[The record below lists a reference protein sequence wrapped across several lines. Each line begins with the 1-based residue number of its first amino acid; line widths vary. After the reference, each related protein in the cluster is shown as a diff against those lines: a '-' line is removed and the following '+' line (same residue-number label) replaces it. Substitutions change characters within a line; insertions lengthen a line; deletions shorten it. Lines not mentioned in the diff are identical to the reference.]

1 MRFFKKRALAVLM
14 TVCMVLSLLPVSA
27 FAAEDG
33 YDLSLELDGTGIT
46 WYAADEAGAEITD
59 GTFNIPTTDIV
70 VDTDGDVPTVF
81 LSTTVY
87 VKANPGYSL
96 GELTELDVKVEGE
109 DKPEDDPK
117 NTLKITATDEG
128 LEYCDLMVTVVFD
141 GYAMEGKSASVAL
154 TIDADPAFDL
164 SIEPDGVGVVWYAA
178 DKAGAEITDGS
189 FNIPSFDIEIDTT
202 GEVPAVFATATLYAK
217 ASPGYSLED
226 LTKLAIEVEAN
237 GKQEGDPTNTL
248 QVTAADEGLEYC
260 DVMVTVT
267 FDGYAIPGSYA
278 NIKLTLDAEP
288 TYFVI
293 MVGDEKLDISSFS
306 TESYADAEPIV
317 HAIGY
322 AEGGTT
328 IVVSAYVET
337 PGDGAVLAYPIVDGI
352 AVYDEEPHMGASIF
366 VDVTPENTIDNPV
379 YVAAKYVPNKEGVT
393 GAMPYDE
400 YFKIALYMAPPT
412 PEFKTARANAQ
423 QELVYNAQQAL
434 VYDEYYKDYF
444 DYQAVFQ
451 LNDTYDDIYDGYSCA
466 VYAFEDAEGEIENT
480 YTFSDGRLYIFY
492 EDALDKTECYWVSGV
507 VQDENGNFLAESK
520 QRTEIMVLPY
530 SGDIVVNLDNYC
542 YAEWDDDDFNAVVP
556 EAKRAEAEDAL
567 KNTMIYSINFM
578 EAVADYAVEH
588 QSAYDEALARVEF
601 DIPETLPISV
611 TATESIQLGID
622 GYTNTSY
629 SVAIQPLVEIGVFTG
644 SQEMEN
650 YQRWNTWPFAKL
662 SGGNSVIIGVPK
674 TLGEQ
679 AWNTAALQED
689 GEHYIYVKNG
699 TAAAQKSPLVR
710 NEAGDLYLTEI
721 VVEPFSSPAF
731 IVSLTNPDGTGSGGS
746 TGGGYYGGSSDSD
759 PTYSITVPSRV
770 TGGTVK
776 VTPTSASDR
785 QRVTITVKP
794 NTGYE
799 LDTLTVTDSK
809 GNTLTLTDQGNNK
822 YTFTM
827 PKGNVSV
834 DAQFQRI
841 EPSVTPVQTVSV
853 NPTNDKLEVDGTAQT
868 PAAYKINDYNYFKLR
883 DIAALLNG
891 TDKQFSVEYGAS
903 TGEVTITSGQ
913 PYEVTASDLSAPP
926 AGARQATITTN
937 VIYINGAKMELTVYN
952 IDGYNYF
959 KLRDLASALN
969 FYVSWTA
976 ERGMFLES
984 DKPYAG

>member
-1 MRFFKKRALAVLM
+1 MRFLKKRALAVLM

-27 FAAEDG
+27 FASEDG

-46 WYAADEAGAEITD
+46 WYAADEEGAEITD
-59 GTFNIPTTDIV
+59 GTVNIPTADIE

-81 LSTTVY
+81 LSTTLY

-96 GELTELDVKVEGE
+96 EELTELDVKVEGE

-117 NTLKITATDEG
+117 DTLKITATNEG

-141 GYAMEGKSASVAL
+141 GYAMEGKSASIAL
-154 TIDADPAFDL
+154 TIDADPIFDL
-164 SIEPDGVGVVWYAA
+164 SLELDGTGVTWYAA
-178 DKAGAEITDGS
+178 DRAGAEITDGS
-189 FNIPSFDIEIDTT
+189 VNIPAFDIKIDPT
-202 GEVPAVFATATLYAK
+202 GEVPVVFATTTLYAK

-226 LTKLAIEVEAN
+226 LTELDVKVEAD
-237 GKQEGDPTNTL
+237 GKPEDDPKNTL
-248 QVTAADEGLEYC
+248 KITATDEGLKYC

-293 MVGDEKLDISSFS
+293 TVGDEKLDINTFS
-306 TESYADAEPIV
+306 TESYATAEPIL

-322 AEGGTT
+322 AKGGTT
-328 IVVSAYVET
+328 IAVRADAET
-337 PGDGAVLAYPIVDGI
+337 PGDGVVLAYPIVDGI
-352 AVYDEEPHMGASIF
+352 DDEELSKGATIY

-379 YVAAKYVPNKEGVT
+379 YVGAKYVPNKEGVI
-393 GAMPYDE
+393 GALPYDE

-412 PEFKTARANAQ
+412 PEFEIKTARPNAQ
-423 QELVYNAQQAL
+423 QELVYIAQQEP
-434 VYDEYYKDYF
+434 VYDGDGYR
-444 DYQAVFQ
+444 AVFR
-451 LNDTYDDIYDGYSCA
+451 LKDTYDDYSCA
-466 VYAFEDAEGEIENT
+466 VYAFEDAEGEIGNRC
-480 YTFSDGRLYIFY
+480 TFDDGRLCIFY
-492 EDALDKTECYWVSGV
+492 EEALDKTEHYWVSGV
-507 VQDENGNFLAESK
+507 VRDENGNFLAESK

-530 SGDIVVNLDNYC
+530 SGDIVVDF
-542 YAEWDDDDFNAVVP
+542 AAFVEGDDDDFNAVVP
-556 EAKRAEAEDAL
+556 EAKRAEVADAL
-567 KNTMIYSINFM
+567 INTMIDSTNFM

-588 QSAYDEALARVEF
+588 QSAYNEKQARDRF
-601 DIPETLPISV
+601 GIPETLPISV
-611 TATESIQLGID
+611 TAMELIQMEILS
-622 GYTNTSY
+622 YTNTSY
-629 SVAIQPLVEIGVFTG
+629 RVAIHPLVQTGVYIGE
-644 SQEMEN
+644 QDIDN
-650 YQRWNTWPFAKL
+650 YKPWNKWPLEKL
-662 SGGNSVIIGVPK
+662 SGGNIVFIGVPK

-679 AWNTAALQED
+679 AWNTAALREG

-699 TAAAQKSPLVR
+699 TAAAQKSPLDR
-710 NEAGDLYLTEI
+710 NGNLYWTRI
-721 VVEPFSSPAF
+721 VVEPFSSPDF
-731 IVSLTNPDGTGSGGS
+731 IVSLTNPDSTGSGGNTDS
-746 TGGGYYGGSSDSD
+746 GYYGGSSDSD

-770 TGGTVK
+770 TGGTVSLS
-776 VTPTSASDR
+776 PTSASEG
-785 QRVTITVKP
+785 QRVTLTAKP
-794 NTGYE
+794 RSGYE

-834 DAQFQRI
+834 DAQFRRI
-841 EPSVTPVQTVSV
+841 EPSVTPVQTVSI
-853 NPTNDKLEVDGTAQT
+853 NPTNDKLEVNGTAQT

-913 PYEVTASDLSAPP
+913 PYEITASDLSALP
-926 AGARQATITTN
+926 AGARQAAITTN